1 MANTKYTAF
10 RCPMDLLEMAK
21 ARARRER
28 RSLSNYLIML
38 IEKDS
43 TEPAEKRAEG
53 TRAPAGVKA
62 KTEFKT

>member
-1 MANTKYTAF
+1 
-10 RCPMDLLEMAK
+10 MDLLEMAK

-53 TRAPAGVKA
+53 TRAPAGVRA
-62 KTEFKT
+62 KTELKT